1 VGRVSR
7 RIKVGGNKVG
17 QKTALVT
24 GACGFIGENLVKKL
38 EESEMNVLKVDK
50 KLNPD
55 FDVANFEFPK
65 LFVNKKINYVFHF
78 GSPCS
83 VLQFNENPVYCIE
96 NTLSGFK
103 NIITLTKRAQAK
115 LIYPSSG
122 NVYGRLNPP
131 HKEDMEPEPTNLY
144 GVAKVEAEN
153 MVKLSGID
161 AVGLRIF
168 TGYGFR
174 EEKKGNLA
182 SVVCLFLLDM
192 MKGKPPIIW
201 GDGEQER
208 DCIFIEDIVKSAI
221 NAAEFEVPEIIN
233 VGSGVRVTYNRI
245 VETINEV
252 LETNIEPVYE
262 EKPQNFVDK
271 AVADIWLMRKNLKV
285 EPIKLEE
292 GLKKFVE
299 YLEGKRK

>member
-1 VGRVSR
+1 MER
-7 RIKVGGNKVG
+7 
-17 QKTALVT
+17 KTALVT
-24 GACGFIGENLVKKL
+24 GACGFIGGNLVRKL
-38 EESEMNVLKVDK
+38 EELGMTVLKVDK
-50 KLNPD
+50 KLSSN
-55 FDVANFEFPK
+55 FDVAGSEFHR
-65 LFVNKKINYVFHF
+65 LFVNKRINYIFHF

-83 VLQFNENPVYCIE
+83 VLQFNENPVYCME

-103 NIITLTKRAQAK
+103 NIIMLAKCTQAK

-131 HKEDMEPEPTNLY
+131 HKENMEPKPTNLY

-168 TGYGFR
+168 TGYGFE

-192 MKGKPPIIW
+192 MNGKPPIIW

-208 DCIFIEDIVKSAI
+208 DCIFIDDIVKSVI
-221 NAAEFEVPEIIN
+221 NAAKLTVPETIN
-233 VGSGVRVTYNRI
+233 IGSGVTVTYNKI

-252 LETNIEPVYE
+252 LDTNIEPIYK
-262 EKPQNFVDK
+262 EKPQNFVDR
-271 AVADIWLMRKNLKV
+271 AVADIGLMRKNLKV
-285 EPIKLEE
+285 KPIGLKE
-292 GLKKFVE
+292 GLKKFVG
-299 YLEGKRK
+299 YLRTRY